1 MTQGVLPEDI
11 GDQWQ
16 ALIPRVQKKAEL
28 ELEASSGRK
37 KLTEMIK
44 SHQEEESLYAGDV
57 SKC

>member
-1 MTQGVLPEDI
+1 MAGAYPQST
-11 GDQWQ
+11 
-16 ALIPRVQKKAEL
+16 KKAEL

-37 KLTEMIK
+37 KLAEMIK